1 MENALM
7 THATA
12 SMTAL
17 SETETAE
24 ILSFVT
30 GNVAEINQLTTKI
43 LAAQDAADTAR
54 DKVADAKKAAEAAEK
69 LAAEEAKAAE
79 AAEKQ
84 RIKMEKKLAK
94 KNKIVDA
101 PVEEVVEE
109 APVEEKPA
117 E

>member
-12 SMTAL
+12 SITAL

-54 DKVADAKKAAEAAEK
+54 DKVADAKKAAEAAKES
-69 LAAEEAKAAE
+69 
-79 AAEKQ
+79 
-84 RIKMEKKLAK
+84 AK
-94 KNKIVDA
+94 KEDLHWYDGKTKAIKQYYEINL
-101 PVEEVVEE
+101 
-109 APVEEKPA
+109 
-117 E
+117 